1 MSFLDN
7 LIERFIRINHKMKR
21 WQRTVSALS
30 AVIVFIT
37 TYALIL
43 PAITLDK
50 DTAQQQPGIEV
61 AASEGNVEKSRGAVI
76 EETPEE
82 ELSPEEPAE
91 PEETVE
97 EGSEESEQTIAD
109 EPEYNDGDNESAD
122 AGNDTL
128 SGESLDD
135 EEPEYIED
143 TEPEEKK
150 DEESGNV
157 EDEKPEDS
165 GEILA
170 EEAEAGAAEIISDD
184 ITDTGLLSA
193 EDLAAAIAAG
203 EIPLI
208 TERTQLVY
216 EYIDEE
222 YEKNKDENR
231 IEENDSEEAGE
242 NSDEEKDDVDDGYF
256 VYAEFDGSAKLP
268 EGVELQVKEI
278 TEESDPDLY
287 AMYREKT
294 LSEVQDKY
302 DENTGIT
309 FAKFYDIS
317 FVYQGIAVEPGGDVK
332 IRIEYKREIEVKKD
346 ETVGAIHFDKENDE
360 RPELIESE
368 VNPDDKEKDR
378 KEEQEENRK
387 SDGEAAPMKAVEFTS
402 DRFSVYGVVGTG
414 SITTTFR
421 STDGNTYEVTVNC
434 GTDANI
440 PAGSELVVSEV
451 EATDDKYDEYLASAA
466 EAMDVSA
473 DKIAYAKL
481 LDISIVNGEEEIIPE
496 MPVNVEIKLLDRES
510 DNENESLNVIHYESG
525 EENPVLVDGLEQDGV
540 VSFEAEGFS
549 VYGVFYTVDFWWE
562 VNGKKY
568 EISIPGGGFL
578 SFEKLVEILEI
589 AKTDQETDPVNN
601 QGAKTESDAAAE
613 ETQIND
619 ENSDESD
626 KKDVFLLALKD
637 VQVSE
642 ETKEFVAKVDHIE
655 FSNPEL
661 LWVDKVSE
669 ECTVSDLKEVNNL
682 EVQYSDELTE
692 EQIDEINA
700 QKVETGDWAL
710 ISLQQFY
717 TEETL
722 KVTMT
727 NGNSWS
733 IRVTDAVAENPVRNP
748 GTVNTVDTYADGVKM
763 WLFNYDT
770 DGNLDDSSNKI
781 KFNGTNHT
789 GKVGFNNNTLASD
802 GINGYSGLKF
812 LGWGSD
818 SDYNITSNV
827 DINNFTG
834 LDESGQGKG
843 NKIKALLGIV
853 QNSLDENGYP
863 VLNSQYSSTSLT
875 YLFDPTANTSDR
887 VVYGGENGN
896 VTNLFRKEN
905 GYYKF
910 DSNQHY
916 AQFDGDHT
924 FTVYDTT
931 IPQTDKNGNKHN
943 PTRAVG
949 FFPFNSYNNMLGI
962 WDTNQ
967 NQNGSHTLYLNPD
980 RDTSKTD
987 RAGVKDLDHHFGV
1000 MLEAKFVLPADGKD
1014 ENGNPIRFDFSGDDD
1029 MWVFI
1034 DDELVL
1040 DIGGIHQPVSGT
1052 IDFQYG
1058 KAYVVG
1064 DHTVAGHSDNTGTN
1078 AVATAYG
1085 AGVTRNS
1092 TGDGN
1097 YYFYNDD
1104 SVGKKVQLGDGKV
1117 HTMKIF
1123 YIERGGCDSN
1133 CEITFNLP
1141 TVKTG
1146 NLDLK
1151 KVWGDVERQAE
1162 EVYYT
1167 ITANY
1172 KEASD
1177 ANKRDLA
1184 KFFSTMKEKELSQ
1197 YGLTKNNIKQ
1207 IDANND
1213 GVLDNNDPYVFVVK
1227 GSDWELKLKQL
1238 RICQDSLQNGN
1249 LTHDQVPLTYTVLER
1264 YALVDGKIVDA
1275 TDQYS
1280 QAIEK
1285 SGAPLPSTSDII
1297 LGENDV
1303 SLWQDTTGNNASFN
1317 VTNGPGTN
1325 VTVNKD
1331 WAQECDPLSDTTITG
1346 VVKRYKLV
1354 DKGNTLTIQSVLED
1368 ADNSG
1373 VDFSGVTYTVMKNG
1387 QQVGE
1392 PISFADAQ
1400 AGKNLELPDSGP
1412 YTVVENNVPGTP
1424 QGYSVV
1430 HDPQNQQHSVTLDP
1444 SGNTTVT
1451 FTSTYKQVNKPSN
1464 STFLIRDYYYYNYQN
1479 GKDLASGNIE
1489 FPVGAQ
1495 VIMKFKCKNGFWA
1508 GRDMKAEYNGETV
1521 NITASAADYNQNLE
1535 FTVGPFT
1542 VVENGRLMV
1551 DVNTNGNN
1559 NHDGFVSGSVNF
1571 IQVRSLNSYM
1581 RAMHIPLKAAPQKT
1595 DLTFSQELNETTLA
1609 SLPAAPEGKHYVL
1622 DNWSKEVKLDAASDW
1637 TKTVAVDVGNNYG
1650 DYYYFLASVT
1660 EHNVTP
1666 DTRGTIKTNNDGS
1679 IRFAHKHADNNL
1691 PFEIENKIEKGSL
1704 KISKSITENG
1714 SSDNVASTVK
1724 SLLAG
1729 EYTFT
1734 IYKNEACT
1742 EPYEEVAG
1750 TPKTVKITIGADGAT
1765 AYSEEVTGLR
1775 MGDYWIKETFPS
1787 NGSEPVTNPV
1797 KVTVIPGATGSA
1809 SPIAAFTNNYETTD
1823 ISATKAWINPD
1834 LTTNAPD
1841 GAKVTFELYA
1851 DTVATGKTVE
1861 LDGKTLAEEIEAIR
1875 ADDTKTEEEKT
1886 AAIEAL
1892 ESTLYGEFT
1901 AWKAEWK
1908 SLPKYSDVVNK
1919 TLISYTVKET
1929 SSFGL
1934 YENKNPEGVA
1944 SGGTITNELKT
1955 FKLDILKVDRTDH
1968 NKKLKD
1974 AVFTLRKM
1982 ASDVIPVNDIKY
1994 ADDTIYG
2001 TATTGTDGK
2010 AEFKDITY
2018 GFYEVKETVA
2028 PAGYVFDGE
2037 HAFYIKVF
2045 NEGVQ
2050 LIKKDLAVAPENWEV
2065 VETYGDVFSFTYAA
2079 SSNTASASV
2088 ENTPGTA
2095 LPNTG
2100 GPGTTLLTILGIM
2113 LMAFAGTGMLVMK
2126 KRRRSA

>member
-7 LIERFIRINHKMKR
+7 LIERFIKINRKMRKWKR
-21 WQRTVSALS
+21 FVSALS

-37 TYALIL
+37 TYTLIL

-61 AASEGNVEKSRGAVI
+61 AASEGNVEKSGDAVI
-76 EETPEE
+76 EETPD
-82 ELSPEEPAE
+82 EEPPAEEPSE
-91 PEETVE
+91 PEETIE
-97 EGSEESEQTIAD
+97 EEPEEPEQVIEE
-109 EPEYNDGDNESAD
+109 EPEYNDGDDESAD
-122 AGNDTL
+122 GGSDTR
-128 SGESLDD
+128 SGENLSD

-143 TEPEEKK
+143 TEPEENK
-150 DEESGNV
+150 DEEPGDA
-157 EDEKPEDS
+157 EDEEPEDS
-165 GEILA
+165 GEIP
-170 EEAEAGAAEIISDD
+170 AEAAGTGVTETLSDD
-184 ITDTGLLSA
+184 ITDTGILSP
-193 EDLAAAIAAG
+193 EDLNAALAAG

-222 YEKNKDENR
+222 YEKNK
-231 IEENDSEEAGE
+231 EEKNGREAGE
-242 NSDEEKDDVDDGYF
+242 NSDEEDDVDDGYF

-287 AMYREKT
+287 AMYCEKT

-360 RPELIESE
+360 SPELIESE
-368 VNPDDKEKDR
+368 INPDDKEKNAKKD
-378 KEEQEENRK
+378 EEEN
-387 SDGEAAPMKAVEFTS
+387 APMKAVEFTS

-496 MPVNVEIKLLDRES
+496 TPVNVEIKLLDRES

-692 EQIDEINA
+692 EQIDEISA
-700 QKVETGDWAL
+700 QKVEIGDWAL

-722 KVTMT
+722 KVAMI
-727 NGNSWS
+727 NGESWT

-781 KFNGTNHT
+781 KFNGTDHT
-789 GKVGFNNNTLASD
+789 GKVGFNNNTLAND
-802 GINGYSGLKF
+802 GINSYSGLKF

-843 NKIKALLGIV
+843 NKIKALQGIV

-863 VLNSQYSSTSLT
+863 VLNSQYSSTSLA

-1052 IDFQYG
+1052 IDFQNG

-1085 AGVTRNS
+1085 AGVTRHS

-1104 SVGKKVQLGDGKV
+1104 AVGKKIQLGDGKV

-1172 KEASD
+1172 KDASD

-1184 KFFSTMKEKELSQ
+1184 KFFSSMTEKELTQ
-1197 YGLTKNNIKQ
+1197 YGLTKDNIKQ

-1213 GVLDNNDPYVFVVK
+1213 GVLDTNDPYVFVVK
-1227 GSDWELKLKQL
+1227 GSDWKLKIKQL

-1303 SLWQDTTGNNASFN
+1303 SLWQDTTGNNATFN
-1317 VTNGPGTN
+1317 VTNEPGMN

-1331 WAQECDPLSDTTITG
+1331 WAQDCDPLSDTAITG

-1368 ADNSG
+1368 TDNSG
-1373 VDFSGVTYTVMKNG
+1373 IDFSGVTYTVMKNDEP
-1387 QQVGE
+1387 VGN

-1430 HDPQNQQHSVTLDP
+1430 HDPQNQQHNVTLDP
-1444 SGNTTVT
+1444 NGNTTVT

-1464 STFLIRDYYYYNYQN
+1464 STYLIRDYYYYNYQG
-1479 GKDLASGNIE
+1479 GKDLNSGNIE
-1489 FPVGAQ
+1489 FPVGAR
-1495 VIMKFKCKNGFWA
+1495 VTMKFKCRNGYWSS
-1508 GRDMKAEYNGETV
+1508 RDMKAEYNGERI
-1521 NITASAADYNQNLE
+1521 NITASAKDNNQNLE

-1542 VVENGRLMV
+1542 VVENGRLVV
-1551 DVNTNGNN
+1551 DVNTNGNSN
-1559 NHDGFVSGSVNF
+1559 NDGFVSGSVNF
-1571 IQVRSLNSYM
+1571 TQVRSLHSNL
-1581 RAMHIPLKAAPQKT
+1581 RAMRMPLKAAPQKT

-1622 DNWSKEVKLDAASDW
+1622 DNWSKEVNLDAASDW
-1637 TKTVAVDVGNNYG
+1637 TKTVAVEVGNNYG

-1660 EHNVTP
+1660 EHNVTQ
-1666 DTRGTIKTNNDGS
+1666 DTQGTIATNNDGS
-1679 IRFAHKHADNNL
+1679 IRFAHKHADSNL
-1691 PFEIENKIEKGSL
+1691 PFEIENKRAKGAL
-1704 KISKSITENG
+1704 KITKNVTYNKGAIGVIPEGKESLVDKEFKFTVTKDGTQIEGSPFSITITNG
-1714 SSDNVASTVK
+1714 ASQ
-1724 SLLAG
+1724 SL
-1729 EYTFT
+1729 T
-1734 IYKNEACT
+1734 IPDLEMGNYVIT
-1742 EPYEEVAG
+1742 ETDSKGLEL
-1750 TPKTVKITIGADGAT
+1750 T
-1765 AYSEEVTGLR
+1765 AYTG
-1775 MGDYWIKETFPS
+1775 GISQDSTTKS
-1787 NGSEPVTNPV
+1787 
-1797 KVTVIPGATGSA
+1797 VTVTVTARDNT
-1809 SPIAAFTNNYETTD
+1809 AAQPTAQAFFTNNYSETD
-1823 ISATKAWINPD
+1823 IIVKKVDQDKAAANPED
-1834 LTTNAPD
+1834 AERFIA
-1841 GAKVTFELYA
+1841 GAKFSL
-1851 DTVATGKTVE
+1851 
-1861 LDGKTLAEEIEAIR
+1861 LDGDERAVTGYKVINLKTNQEVV
-1875 ADDTKTEEEKT
+1875 
-1886 AAIEAL
+1886 L
-1892 ESTLYGEFT
+1892 EDNKF
-1901 AWKAEWK
+1901 
-1908 SLPKYSDVVNK
+1908 VVP
-1919 TLISYTVKET
+1919 L
-1929 SSFGL
+1929 
-1934 YENKNPEGVA
+1934 EGVK
-1944 SGGTITNELKT
+1944 ITGLLNGSYVLKE
-1955 FKLDILKVDRTDH
+1955 R
-1968 NKKLKD
+1968 
-1974 AVFTLRKM
+1974 
-1982 ASDVIPVNDIKY
+1982 
-1994 ADDTIYG
+1994 
-2001 TATTGTDGK
+2001 
-2010 AEFKDITY
+2010 E
-2018 GFYEVKETVA
+2018 A
-2028 PAGYVFDGE
+2028 PAGYIITNNTTAFTVADGQ
-2037 HAFYIKVF
+2037 V
-2045 NEGVQ
+2045 
-2050 LIKKDLAVAPENWEV
+2050 
-2065 VETYGDVFSFTYAA
+2065 
-2079 SSNTASASV
+2079 TAGGNGLTF
-2088 ENTPGTA
+2088 EIPNPPGAA

-2100 GPGTTLLTILGIM
+2100 GPGTNKIYLLGIM
-2113 LMAFAGTGMLVMK
+2113 LSGIAGAGLVMR
-2126 KRRRSA
+2126 KRRRAA

>member
-1 MSFLDN
+1 MVLS
-7 LIERFIRINHKMKR
+7 
-21 WQRTVSALS
+21 TVEDLS
-30 AVIVFIT
+30 AVAEAVGTAVDSKTRGFQAVDIT
-37 TYALIL
+37 FYDKDPSEEDAKEIEPLKPIRVSIKSDEIKKAAEDSSTAPVVVHIEDDNTATEIENTASKTDSGTIEIEKPAADPENTSD
-43 PAITLDK
+43 PAIQSDYGQDDGSEKNTDSQESNNSKENNPPVAPTVENK
-50 DTAQQQPGIEV
+50 DESTDRQQPADTKESV
-61 AASEGNVEKSRGAVI
+61 DTDKTAV
-76 EETPEE
+76 T
-82 ELSPEEPAE
+82 
-91 PEETVE
+91 
-97 EGSEESEQTIAD
+97 D
-109 EPEYNDGDNESAD
+109 ESAD
-122 AGNDTL
+122 IDKATDNL
-128 SGESLDD
+128 S
-135 EEPEYIED
+135 
-143 TEPEEKK
+143 
-150 DEESGNV
+150 
-157 EDEKPEDS
+157 
-165 GEILA
+165 
-170 EEAEAGAAEIISDD
+170 
-184 ITDTGLLSA
+184 
-193 EDLAAAIAAG
+193 
-203 EIPLI
+203 
-208 TERTQLVY
+208 
-216 EYIDEE
+216 
-222 YEKNKDENR
+222 EN
-231 IEENDSEEAGE
+231 EENADRAS
-242 NSDEEKDDVDDGYF
+242 
-256 VYAEFDGSAKLP
+256 
-268 EGVELQVKEI
+268 
-278 TEESDPDLY
+278 
-287 AMYREKT
+287 
-294 LSEVQDKY
+294 
-302 DENTGIT
+302 TGDT
-309 FAKFYDIS
+309 
-317 FVYQGIAVEPGGDVK
+317 
-332 IRIEYKREIEVKKD
+332 
-346 ETVGAIHFDKENDE
+346 
-360 RPELIESE
+360 
-368 VNPDDKEKDR
+368 
-378 KEEQEENRK
+378 
-387 SDGEAAPMKAVEFTS
+387 VEFEADS
-402 DRFSVYGVVGTG
+402 FS
-414 SITTTFR
+414 I
-421 STDGNTYEVTVNC
+421 
-434 GTDANI
+434 
-440 PAGSELVVSEV
+440 
-451 EATDDKYDEYLASAA
+451 
-466 EAMDVSA
+466 
-473 DKIAYAKL
+473 YA
-481 LDISIVNGEEEIIPE
+481 IV
-496 MPVNVEIKLLDRES
+496 
-510 DNENESLNVIHYESG
+510 
-525 EENPVLVDGLEQDGV
+525 
-540 VSFEAEGFS
+540 
-549 VYGVFYTVDFWWE
+549 YTVDFHWE
-562 VNGKKY
+562 VDGKVY

-578 SFEKLVEILEI
+578 SFEKLVEILGI
-589 AKTDQETDPVNN
+589 AKTDKEAESGNN
-601 QGAKTESDAAAE
+601 QRAKSESDAAE
-613 ETQIND
+613 ET
-619 ENSDESD
+619 ENSDEMAENNEASESTEDIEPDKETENTDKIVSASD
-626 KKDVFLLALKD
+626 DSQINEISDELNKKDIFLLALKD
-637 VQVSE
+637 VRVSE

-661 LWVDKVSE
+661 LWVDKAE
-669 ECTVSDLKEVNNL
+669 KECTVSELKENNNL

-700 QKVETGDWAL
+700 QTVETGDWAL

-722 KVTMT
+722 TVTMT
-727 NGNSWS
+727 NGKTWT

-781 KFNGTNHT
+781 KFNGTDHT

-843 NKIKALLGIV
+843 NKIKALQGIV

-863 VLNSQYSSTSLT
+863 VLNSQYSSTSLD
-875 YLFDPTANTSDR
+875 YLFDPTANTNDR

-1052 IDFQYG
+1052 IDFQNG

-1197 YGLTKNNIKQ
+1197 YGLTKDNIKQ

-1303 SLWQDTTGNNASFN
+1303 SLWQDTTGNNATFK
-1317 VTNGPGTN
+1317 VTNEPGMN

-1331 WAQECDPLSDTTITG
+1331 WAQDCDPLSDTTITG

-1368 ADNSG
+1368 TDNSG
-1373 VDFSGVTYTVMKNG
+1373 IDFSGVTYTIMKNG
-1387 QQVGE
+1387 QQVGD
-1392 PISFADAQ
+1392 PISFAEAQ

-1430 HDPQNQQHSVTLDP
+1430 HNPQNQQHNVTLDP
-1444 SGNTTVT
+1444 NGNTTVT

-1464 STFLIRDYYYYNYQN
+1464 STYLIRDYYYYNYQG
-1479 GKDLASGNIE
+1479 GKDLNSGNIE
-1489 FPVGAQ
+1489 FPVGAR
-1495 VIMKFKCKNGFWA
+1495 VTMKFKCRNGYWSS
-1508 GRDMKAEYNGETV
+1508 RDMKAEYNGERI
-1521 NITASAADYNQNLE
+1521 NITASAKDNNQNLE

-1542 VVENGRLMV
+1542 VVENGRLVV
-1551 DVNTNGNN
+1551 DVNTNGNSN
-1559 NHDGFVSGSVNF
+1559 NDGFVSGSVNF
-1571 IQVRSLNSYM
+1571 TQVRSLHSNL
-1581 RAMHIPLKAAPQKT
+1581 RAMRMPLKAAPQKT

-1622 DNWSKEVKLDAASDW
+1622 DNWSKEVNLDAASDW
-1637 TKTVAVDVGNNYG
+1637 TKTVAVEVGNNYG

-1660 EHNVTP
+1660 EHNVTQ
-1666 DTRGTIKTNNDGS
+1666 DTQGTIATNNDGS
-1679 IRFAHKHADNNL
+1679 IRFAHKHADSNL
-1691 PFEIENKIEKGSL
+1691 PFEIENKRAKGAL
-1704 KISKSITENG
+1704 KITKNVTYNNGAIGDIPEGKESLVDKEFKFTVTKDGTQIEGSPFSITITNG
-1714 SSDNVASTVK
+1714 ASQ
-1724 SLLAG
+1724 SL
-1729 EYTFT
+1729 T
-1734 IYKNEACT
+1734 IPDLEMGNYVIT
-1742 EPYEEVAG
+1742 ETDSKGLEL
-1750 TPKTVKITIGADGAT
+1750 T
-1765 AYSEEVTGLR
+1765 AYTG
-1775 MGDYWIKETFPS
+1775 GISQDSTTKS
-1787 NGSEPVTNPV
+1787 
-1797 KVTVIPGATGSA
+1797 VTVTVTARDNT
-1809 SPIAAFTNNYETTD
+1809 AAQPTAQAFFTNNYSETD
-1823 ISATKAWINPD
+1823 IIVKKVDQNKAAANPED
-1834 LTTNAPD
+1834 AERFIA
-1841 GAKVTFELYA
+1841 GAKFSL
-1851 DTVATGKTVE
+1851 
-1861 LDGKTLAEEIEAIR
+1861 LDGDERAVTGYKVINLKTNQEVVIE
-1875 ADDTKTEEEKT
+1875 DNK
-1886 AAIEAL
+1886 
-1892 ESTLYGEFT
+1892 F
-1901 AWKAEWK
+1901 
-1908 SLPKYSDVVNK
+1908 VVP
-1919 TLISYTVKET
+1919 L
-1929 SSFGL
+1929 
-1934 YENKNPEGVA
+1934 EGVKIIGLLNG
-1944 SGGTITNELKT
+1944 SYVLKE
-1955 FKLDILKVDRTDH
+1955 R
-1968 NKKLKD
+1968 
-1974 AVFTLRKM
+1974 
-1982 ASDVIPVNDIKY
+1982 
-1994 ADDTIYG
+1994 
-2001 TATTGTDGK
+2001 
-2010 AEFKDITY
+2010 E
-2018 GFYEVKETVA
+2018 A
-2028 PAGYVFDGE
+2028 PAGYIITNNTTAFTVADG
-2037 HAFYIKVF
+2037 KV
-2045 NEGVQ
+2045 
-2050 LIKKDLAVAPENWEV
+2050 
-2065 VETYGDVFSFTYAA
+2065 
-2079 SSNTASASV
+2079 TAGGNGLTF
-2088 ENTPGTA
+2088 EIPNPPGAA

-2100 GPGTTLLTILGIM
+2100 GPGTNKIYLLGIM
-2113 LMAFAGTGMLVMK
+2113 LSGIAGAGLVMR
-2126 KRRRSA
+2126 KRRRAA